1 MNEDTMKE
9 IINDVKDLASTRK
22 NPLTRLAL
30 DGIANRLEKLV
41 AGGLYITPKAA
52 LDVANAEQPV
62 VDGPSLNEVF
72 KKGLD
77 IPPVPPTKKR
87 SWLELPRGVTLRR
100 FCGADRSV
108 TFVGQY
114 RSTDPGELGASD
126 SRPLRVYTIRLEHR
140 ANTAWNATVTEN
152 DMILFE
158 IQTSCG
164 GRSMAE
170 YVAVKAMKAWLRYL
184 SHSKGKACAKRHR
197 KALKQ
202 RKKAARRAAK
212 EVA

>member
-1 MNEDTMKE
+1 MKEDTMKE
-9 IINDVKDLASTRK
+9 IINDVRDLASVSDAM
-22 NPLTRLAL
+22 TRLGL
-30 DGIANRLEKLV
+30 NGIADRLETLV
-41 AGGLYITPKAA
+41 ADAPEMERGES
-52 LDVANAEQPV
+52 NARPGSE
-62 VDGPSLNEVF
+62 
-72 KKGLD
+72 
-77 IPPVPPTKKR
+77 R
-87 SWLELPRGVTLRR
+87 HSWLELPRNITLRR
-100 FCGADRSV
+100 YVGADRSV
-108 TFVGQY
+108 TFIGQY

-126 SRPLRVYTIRLEHR
+126 SRPLRVYMIRLEHR

-170 YVAVKAMKAWLRYL
+170 QVAVKALKAWLRYL
-184 SHSKGKACAKRHR
+184 SHNKGKECRKRHR

-212 EVA
+212 AAAQEEKI

>member
-1 MNEDTMKE
+1 MNECGSE
-9 IINDVKDLASTRK
+9 GV
-22 NPLTRLAL
+22 
-30 DGIANRLEKLV
+30 
-41 AGGLYITPKAA
+41 
-52 LDVANAEQPV
+52 
-62 VDGPSLNEVF
+62 
-72 KKGLD
+72 
-77 IPPVPPTKKR
+77 KKR

-100 FCGADRSV
+100 FCGADRGV
-108 TFVGQY
+108 TLIGQY

-126 SRPLRVYTIRLEHR
+126 SRPLRVYMIRLEHR

-158 IQTSCG
+158 LQTSCG

-170 YVAVKAMKAWLRYL
+170 YVAVKALKAWLHYL
-184 SHSKGKACAKRHR
+184 SHNKGKECAKRHR

-212 EVA
+212 EAAAKEES